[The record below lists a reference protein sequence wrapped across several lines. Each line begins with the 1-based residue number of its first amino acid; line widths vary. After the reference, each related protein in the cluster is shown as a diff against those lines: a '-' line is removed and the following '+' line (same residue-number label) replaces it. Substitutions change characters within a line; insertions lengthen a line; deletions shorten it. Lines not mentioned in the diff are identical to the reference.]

1 MPDSP
6 SPDRATAELAW
17 IVEVT
22 RTVPVA
28 LPDATTHA
36 EAKEMGL
43 AIGRLWQ
50 PPQAH
55 AGDRGTASV
64 RVLQAGDLAT
74 GEGIRCG

>member
-22 RTVPVA
+22 RTVPLAV
-28 LPDATTHA
+28 DAKTHA
-36 EAKEMGL
+36 EAKRKAEAL
-43 AIGRLWQ
+43 AWQWQ